1 MIYFDENLINEKIAP
16 HYGELVRIVKQ
27 AHNDFLKIPAMDGLD
42 YGGLPYAVIMLVK
55 IKDLLSHSY
64 LIEKGIAEVVPFYS
78 TFRLVF
84 SGMPVSFNKVDR
96 KKRKCKDVMEPNIM
110 SFSEKYFKQE
120 SLFPETSDF
129 NQHIISCQSPLT
141 IGYTLKNVE
150 IPNVYITHQIGKNV
164 HWSADITSIYSPV
177 INLQQQ
183 KNQANINTHKR
194 RVHSKNRLQQ
204 RKEENNSN

>member
-1 MIYFDENLINEKIAP
+1 
-16 HYGELVRIVKQ
+16 
-27 AHNDFLKIPAMDGLD
+27 
-42 YGGLPYAVIMLVK
+42 
-55 IKDLLSHSY
+55 
-64 LIEKGIAEVVPFYS
+64 
-78 TFRLVF
+78 
-84 SGMPVSFNKVDR
+84 
-96 KKRKCKDVMEPNIM
+96 MEPNIM

-183 KNQANINTHKR
+183 KNQANINTRKR